1 MEISKE
7 QLLQIDKYMYA
18 CGIKFYDVR
27 IEIVDHFANILE
39 QKLEEDPALN
49 FKQEIVNIHKNFSDS
64 GFSKLLKE
72 KTKWVTKKFYKQT
85 LKHFIAFFKLP
96 KIILSATLFCVLY
109 LLMHMFENKEYF
121 FLWAHG
127 FTLLLVANIGY
138 QNWKNKG
145 KERELFLVL
154 DKTDH
159 FIQIVNFVFILFNTI
174 INFRNEESFLNPAHS
189 NIHLSVFVVLLLFY
203 WSGEAVFSQ
212 NEKLVKKQY
221 PNILV

>member
-18 CGIKFYDVR
+18 CGNKFYDVR

-49 FKQEIVNIHKNFSDS
+49 FKQEIVSIHKNFSDS

-96 KIILSATLFCVLY
+96 KIILSAATFYGLFLLMKEFGNKENFFNILQGVALLLSFRLLFNVNMRNTKKEQFLSINITHSFFNVFY
-109 LLMHMFENKEYF
+109 LLVMLFR
-121 FLWAHG
+121 FLDSQMLLNLLGG
-127 FTLLLVANIGY
+127 FYQIFHIGVY
-138 QNWKNKG
+138 
-145 KERELFLVL
+145 
-154 DKTDH
+154 
-159 FIQIVNFVFILFNTI
+159 
-174 INFRNEESFLNPAHS
+174 
-189 NIHLSVFVVLLLFY
+189 VLLFLFY
-203 WSGEAVFSQ
+203 WSGEYVYRQ
-212 NEKLVKKQY
+212 NKIEVQKQY
-221 PNILV
+221 SNILVS

>member
-1 MEISKE
+1 MDVSKE
-7 QLLQIDKYMYA
+7 QLLQIDNYIFV
-18 CGIKFYDVR
+18 CGIQFYNVR
-27 IEIVDHFANILE
+27 TEIVDHFANILE
-39 QKLEEDPALN
+39 QKLANNPALD
-49 FKQEIVNIHKNFSDS
+49 FKQEIINIHKNFSDN
-64 GFSKLLKE
+64 GFKKLLKE

-96 KIILSATLFCVLY
+96 KIILSVALFCLLY
-109 LLMHMFENKEYF
+109 LLMHVFENKEYF

-127 FTLLLVANIGY
+127 FTLLLVANIAY

-145 KERELFLVL
+145 KERETFLVL
-154 DKTDH
+154 NKTDH
-159 FIQIVNFVFILFNTI
+159 FIQIVNFVFILFNTLT
-174 INFRNEESFLNPAHS
+174 NFRNDQSFLNPAHN

-212 NEKLVKKQY
+212 NKKEIKKQY